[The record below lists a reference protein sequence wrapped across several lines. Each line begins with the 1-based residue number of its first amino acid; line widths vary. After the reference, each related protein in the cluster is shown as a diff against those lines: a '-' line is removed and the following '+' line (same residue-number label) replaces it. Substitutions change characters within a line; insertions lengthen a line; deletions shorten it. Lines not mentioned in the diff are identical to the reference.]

1 MIKRVFKAFQYRD
14 FRLMWMGACT
24 SSIGTWMQSLAQSWL
39 VYQLSKNPFYSGLD
53 AFLGQI
59 PIMLLSLVG
68 GVMTDRHDRRHV
80 LLASQYIQMTCAFV
94 LTGLVYTNVVQVWMI
109 LCISFVVGVAQ
120 AFGGPANQALLPS
133 LVGKEDFANAIS
145 WNSIQFNIARTLG
158 PMFGSWA
165 MASLGAAWCFGLNG
179 GSFLEIGRAHV

>member
-59 PIMLLSLVG
+59 PIMLLSLV
-68 GVMTDRHDRRHV
+68 DRKSTR
-80 LLASQYIQMTCAFV
+80 L
-94 LTGLVYTNVVQVWMI
+94 
-109 LCISFVVGVAQ
+109 
-120 AFGGPANQALLPS
+120 
-133 LVGKEDFANAIS
+133 
-145 WNSIQFNIARTLG
+145 NSSHT
-158 PMFGSWA
+158 
-165 MASLGAAWCFGLNG
+165 
-179 GSFLEIGRAHV
+179 